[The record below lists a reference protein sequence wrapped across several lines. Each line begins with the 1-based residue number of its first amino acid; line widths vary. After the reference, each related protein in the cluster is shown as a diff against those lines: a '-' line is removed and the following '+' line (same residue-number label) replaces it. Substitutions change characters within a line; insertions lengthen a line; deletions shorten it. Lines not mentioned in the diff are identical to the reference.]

1 MIPAMVPVLDIRM
14 NISKKE
20 GITVVKNIIMKERVV
35 NTTILEDIKER
46 VVTTVLE
53 DILHK
58 HT

>member
-1 MIPAMVPVLDIRM
+1 MVPALDNRM

-20 GITVVKNIIMKERVV
+20 WITVVKNIIMKERVV

-46 VVTTVLE
+46 VDTMVLE